1 MSSSDRKDGIGE
13 DASVGP
19 TTRRQFLGK
28 AAAVA
33 VAAPALLAACSDQS
47 PVAPRT
53 VAAANRI
60 GSSGELMSVKGGG
73 TYPWMTVHKQLV
85 STIGAASNVKVPA
98 LEEAN
103 GIYLQR
109 VITSD
114 DRTGTGLATILRR
127 SYKWDTGALE
137 VSVEDTRG
145 RRWPARNV
153 GTQEDLVYAVKDALA
168 TNTLADGVLRDS
180 LEPGKPVV
188 AVITAAVVQFFNSAA
203 SDYYGNHLQVASS
216 AFSDMFAGDFGELK
230 FVTTTRDFLHC

>member
-1 MSSSDRKDGIGE
+1 MSSSDKKDGIGE
-13 DASVGP
+13 NASADP

-53 VAAANRI
+53 AAAAP
-60 GSSGELMSVKGGG
+60 VGGG
-73 TYPWMTVHKQLV
+73 VRADKHGVDPWMTVHKQLV
-85 STIGAASNVKVPA
+85 ATIGAASNVKVPA
-98 LEEAN
+98 LEAFR
-103 GIYLQR
+103 GVYLQR

-127 SYKWDTGALE
+127 SYQWDTGALE
-137 VSVEDTRG
+137 VSVEDAYARH
-145 RRWPARNV
+145 WPARKV
-153 GTQEDLVYAVKDALA
+153 EKQEDLVYAVKDALA

-180 LEPGKPVV
+180 LQPGKPVV
-188 AVITAAVVQFFNSAA
+188 AVITAAVVQFFNSAE

-216 AFSDMFAGDFGELK
+216 AFCDMFASHFGELK
-230 FVTTTRDFLHC
+230 FITTTRDFLHC